1 MLSQTIGRICRA
13 ILNLMVR
20 GISLLGVNPNLL
32 TFVGFLIT
40 LLAAYYLAEG
50 RFFDAGIVI
59 IFSGVFDMLD
69 GRLAR
74 ITNKVTKFGAFFDSV
89 LDRYSDMALFLGLL
103 IHYARIE
110 EMTYLVLAGV
120 VMMGAVMTSYTR
132 ARAESL
138 IPLCKVGFM
147 ERPERLVLIIIGA
160 LFNKMAPVLWVMAV
174 MSNLT
179 VVHRIVYT
187 WKQASGDSPVEQ
199 TDAAPSSDPPRPAS
213 HKSAPQGLH

>member
-40 LLAAYYLAEG
+40 LLAAWFLAQG

-59 IFSGVFDMLD
+59 IFSGIFDMLD
-69 GRLAR
+69 GRVAR
-74 ITNKVTKFGAFFDSV
+74 VTKTVTRFGAFFDSV

-103 IHYARIE
+103 IHYARIQQT
-110 EMTYLVLAGV
+110 TYLVLAGI

-147 ERPERLVLIIIGA
+147 ERPERLVLLIIGA
-160 LFNKMAPVLWVMAV
+160 LFNRMAPVLWVMAV

-179 VVHRIVYT
+179 VIHRIVHT
-187 WKQASGDSPVEQ
+187 WKQASRKSPAKQPEP
-199 TDAAPSSDPPRPAS
+199 ASSSDSARPEPRQ
-213 HKSAPQGLH
+213 SAPQGLH

>member
-20 GISLLGVNPNLL
+20 GISLLGINPNLL
-32 TFVGFLIT
+32 TLVGFLVT

-50 RFFDAGIVI
+50 KFFHAGIVI
-59 IFSGVFDMLD
+59 IVSGVFDMLD
-69 GRLAR
+69 GRVAR
-74 ITNKVTKFGAFFDSV
+74 VTNTVTKFGAFFDSV

-110 EMTYLVLAGV
+110 QMTYLVLTGI

-179 VVHRIVYT
+179 VIHRIVYT
-187 WKQASGDSPVEQ
+187 WKQTSRTSSRKQPDSS
-199 TDAAPSSDPPRPAS
+199 PSSDLGRQESP
-213 HKSAPQGLH
+213 KSAPRDPH

>member
-40 LLAAYYLAEG
+40 LLAAWFLAQG

-59 IFSGVFDMLD
+59 IFSGIFDMLD
-69 GRLAR
+69 GRVAR
-74 ITNKVTKFGAFFDSV
+74 VTKTVTRFGAFFDSV

-103 IHYARIE
+103 IHYARIQQT
-110 EMTYLVLAGV
+110 TYLVLAGI

-147 ERPERLVLIIIGA
+147 ERPERLVLLIIGA

-179 VVHRIVYT
+179 VIHRIVHT
-187 WKQASGDSPVEQ
+187 WKQASGKSPLKQ
-199 TDAAPSSDPPRPAS
+199 PDPSSGSDSGRPES
-213 HKSAPQGLH
+213 RQSAPQGLH

>member
-20 GISLLGVNPNLL
+20 GISLLGISPNLL

-40 LLAAYYLAEG
+40 LLAAWFLAQG

-59 IFSGVFDMLD
+59 IFSGIFDMLD
-69 GRLAR
+69 GRVAR
-74 ITNKVTKFGAFFDSV
+74 VTRTETPFGAFFDSV

-103 IHYARIE
+103 IHYARAE
-110 EMTYLVLAGV
+110 QMTYLVLSGI
-120 VMMGAVMTSYTR
+120 VMIGAVMTSYTR

-138 IPLCKVGFM
+138 IELCKVGFM

-160 LFNKMAPVLWVMAV
+160 LSGKMAPVLWVMAV
-174 MSNLT
+174 LSNLT
-179 VVHRIVYT
+179 VIHRIVYT
-187 WKQASGDSPVEQ
+187 WKQASRKSPVEQ
-199 TDAAPSSDPPRPAS
+199 TAPSPGSDTAPPKP
-213 HKSAPQGLH
+213 HQSAPQSLH